1 MEQFHVTPVDEP
13 KKTVSKKM
21 IILLVVTIGLL
32 VLAIAAAAFF
42 AFQANLASSKL
53 RQLEADKTKLTSDI
67 AKLKADQVANAAGNQ
82 ALLDAPKNA
91 NSLTQV
97 LDDIYKHPV
106 DLTSGDKETIMA
118 VAKKYYK
125 VETAPEG
132 ATVLLGYEM
141 VKPDT
146 PSSGQ
151 ARALVY
157 WPGKEGERPQ
167 FLDVIRPAGE
177 TTWRTDAAY

>member
-1 MEQFHVTPVDEP
+1 MEQFHVTPVDAP

-21 IILLVVTIGLL
+21 IILLIVTIGLL
-32 VLAIAAAAFF
+32 ILAAAAAVYY
-42 AFQANLASSKL
+42 AFQTNVTDSRA
-53 RQLEADKTKLTSDI
+53 RQLEADKTKLTQDV
-67 AKLKADQVANAAGNQ
+67 AKLKVDQAANAGYNE
-82 ALLDAPKNA
+82 ALLNAPKNA

-106 DLTSGDKETIMA
+106 DLTSGDKATIMA
-118 VAKKYYK
+118 VAKKHYK

-132 ATVLLGYEM
+132 ATVVLGYEM

-146 PSSGQ
+146 PSSGE

-167 FLDVIRPAGE
+167 FLDVIRAAGQNV
-177 TTWRTDAAY
+177 WRSDASY